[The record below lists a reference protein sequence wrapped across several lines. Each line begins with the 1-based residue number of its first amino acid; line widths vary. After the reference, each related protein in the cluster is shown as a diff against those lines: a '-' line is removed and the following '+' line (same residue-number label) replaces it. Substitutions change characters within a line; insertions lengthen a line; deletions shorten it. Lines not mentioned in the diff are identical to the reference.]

1 MLAKGSFPMETR
13 RWARPAGVIAM
24 AARRLFPTALSDGPS
39 TVSALSPKLL
49 GRLGASLFV
58 LGGLVSVVGL
68 LAPQPATVNRVAAL
82 AVGFCAI
89 SVGLTAWVTPWN
101 EHPRL
106 LVSLAPIA
114 VLVVTLGNQYGGI
127 IPFTYAI
134 YFALVFGWI
143 GLALGRGSSILFGPL
158 AAAGYLWPLLAHDQG
173 MDAVGSVITVIPVC
187 VLLGESVAWV
197 AARLRSAEQ
206 EVAAREEAVRRAY
219 ELDRIANERLH
230 DVERMKDLFL
240 QRISHELR
248 TPLTSILGYAGTL
261 EQAADSIDGPTRREM
276 IRRLDVNARRL
287 EHLLRD
293 LLDLDKLARG
303 AIELQRKKVDI
314 AALVHRVVEELDW
327 GGRNVRVSATTVVAA
342 VDNPIVERMVEH
354 LLLSSIRQAPPL
366 AEILIRVE
374 PTEGGVLLAAEQHT
388 SAIPE
393 LAREEMFKP
402 FGERVTSLHD
412 PGLGTD
418 LALVARFAELHGGK
432 AWIENL
438 HEGGNVLSVFL
449 PAGLPTVPIAS

>member
-1 MLAKGSFPMETR
+1 VVELA
-13 RWARPAGVIAM
+13 AGG
-24 AARRLFPTALSDGPS
+24 LFPLEPSGSTA
-39 TVSALSPKLL
+39 SALSPNLL

-58 LGGLVSVVGL
+58 LGGLVSVIGL
-68 LAPQPATVNRVAAL
+68 LAPQPATVDRVAAL
-82 AVGFCAI
+82 LVGFSAIAVGLI
-89 SVGLTAWVTPWN
+89 AWVTPWDR
-101 EHPRL
+101 HPRL

-127 IPFTYAI
+127 VPFTYAV

-143 GLALGRGSSILFGPL
+143 GLALGRGASAMFGPL
-158 AAAGYLWPLLAHDQG
+158 AAGGYLLPLLAHHQG
-173 MDAVGSVITVIPVC
+173 GAATGSVLTVIPVC

-197 AARLRSAEQ
+197 ATRLRAAEQ
-206 EVAAREEAVRRAY
+206 EVAAREEAVRNAY
-219 ELDRIANERLH
+219 ELDRTANQRLH

-261 EQAADSIDGPTRREM
+261 QQAADKIDGPTRREM
-276 IRRLDVNARRL
+276 LRRLEVNARRL

-303 AIELQRKKVDI
+303 AIELQRKDVDI
-314 AALVHRVVEELDW
+314 AALVYRVVEGLDW
-327 GGRNVRVSATTVVAA
+327 GGRKVRVSASTVVAA

-354 LLLSSIRQAPPL
+354 LLLSSIRQAPPS
-366 AEILIRVE
+366 AEILLKVE
-374 PTEGGVLLAAEQHT
+374 PTEGGVLLTAEQHAT
-388 SAIPE
+388 AIPE
-393 LAREEMFKP
+393 LAKEEMFKP
-402 FGERVTSLHD
+402 FGERVASLHD

-438 HEGGNVLSVFL
+438 LEGGNVLSVFL
-449 PAGLPTVPIAS
+449 PSGLPNFPIAS

>member
-1 MLAKGSFPMETR
+1 
-13 RWARPAGVIAM
+13 VIAL
-24 AARRLFPTALSDGPS
+24 AARRLLPVELSGRPG
-39 TVSALSPKLL
+39 TGSALSPKLL

-58 LGGLVSVVGL
+58 LGGLVSVVSL
-68 LAPQPATVNRVAAL
+68 LAPQPASVNRVAAL
-82 AVGFCAI
+82 AVGLGAV
-89 SVGLTAWVTPWN
+89 SVGLAAWVAPWN

-114 VLVVTLGNQYGGI
+114 VLLVTLGNQYGGI
-127 IPFTYAI
+127 IPFSYAI

-143 GLALGRGSSILFGPL
+143 GLALGRGASVLFGPL
-158 AAAGYLWPLLAHDQG
+158 AAVGYLWPLVAHAQG
-173 MDAVGSVITVIPVC
+173 NAAIGSVLTVVPVC
-187 VLLGESVAWV
+187 ILLGESVAWV

-219 ELDRIANERLH
+219 ELDRTANRRLH

-248 TPLTSILGYAGTL
+248 TPLTSILGYAGML
-261 EQAADSIDGPTRREM
+261 EQAADKIDGPTRREM

-303 AIELQRKKVDI
+303 AIELQRKDVDI
-314 AALVHRVVEELDW
+314 AALVQRVVEELDW
-327 GGRNVRVSATTVVAA
+327 GGRKVRVSASTAIAA

-366 AEILIRVE
+366 AEILVKVE
-374 PTEGGVLLAAEQHT
+374 ATEDGVLLAAEQHV

-393 LAREEMFKP
+393 LTKEEMFKP
-402 FGERVTSLHD
+402 FGERVAALHD

-438 HEGGNVLSVFL
+438 PEGGNVLSVFL
-449 PAGLPTVPIAS
+449 PVGLPNVPIAS